1 MKNFGTQFLMSFSRS
16 LSISAVLLLAVT
28 AATAQTYN
36 NLYAYP
42 GTDNNSSGITWPS
55 VLSQGQDG
63 DLYSTIQTN
72 GSYQF
77 GSVYKMST
85 SGGYTLLYSFCAEG
99 NGCDLSGAYP
109 TGGVTLGWDGNLWGT
124 TSNGGKDGA
133 GTAFKMTP
141 AGNLTSVYSFTNGK
155 DDSAPT
161 YTLLQGQ
168 DGNMYGVSEEQYD
181 GQYGSFFKLT
191 TKGKISPYPF
201 DYTDG
206 SSPNLPVQGTDL
218 NFYGTTQGGG
228 DAACACG
235 VIYKATAAGKITVLH
250 NFSGYVSSTQYD
262 GSRPIGILVEGTD
275 GNFYGTT
282 YQGGEYNEG
291 TVFKVSP
298 TGTYTL
304 LHSFSYGQAS
314 SPNLYDAQLPIAG
327 LTLGTDGNF
336 YGTAAYGGTQNGGAI
351 FEITPSGKETVLY
364 SFCVVSCSDGFIPT
378 TPMVLHTDGIFYG
391 NTAGNSN
398 GGSVFYSFETGFKPF
413 VRLVTWSGKDSTTAE
428 ILGQGFTGTTAV
440 SFNGVA
446 AKFDNVSDT
455 YMTATVPAG
464 ALTGPVTVTTF
475 SSTLQSDRNFLVTP
489 QITSFTPASGVV
501 GTSVTITGV
510 SLTQTT
516 AVTIGTKPASFT
528 VDSDTKITATV
539 PAGAKTGK
547 TITVTTAGGMATSKA
562 KFTVVPEVT
571 SFTPTNGPT
580 GTSVTI
586 TGNSFTGTT
595 KVTFGGV
602 AATSYKAKSDTTVDA
617 LVPTGAV
624 TGPIAVTTAGG
635 TGTSSTNFT
644 VTK

>member
-1 MKNFGTQFLMSFSRS
+1 MKNFGTKFLMSFLRS

-28 AATAQTYN
+28 AATAQTYT

-42 GTDNNSSGITWPS
+42 GTDNNTSGITWPS
-55 VLSQGQDG
+55 VMSQGQDG

-72 GSYQF
+72 GSYQY

-85 SGGYTLLYSFCAEG
+85 SGGYTLLYSFCGEG
-99 NGCDLSGAYP
+99 SPCASTGANP

-124 TSNGGKDGA
+124 TYNGGKDGA

-141 AGNLTSVYSFTNGK
+141 AGDLTSLYSFTNGK

-168 DGNMYGVSEEQYD
+168 DGNMYGVSEAQYE

-191 TKGKISPYPF
+191 TKGKISAYPF

-228 DAACACG
+228 NAACACG

-262 GSRPIGILVEGTD
+262 GARPIGILVEGAD

-282 YQGGEYNEG
+282 YQGGEYNAG
-291 TVFKVSP
+291 TVFKITPS
-298 TGTYTL
+298 GTYTL
-304 LHSFSYGQAS
+304 LHSFSFQA
-314 SPNLYDAQLPIAG
+314 PTYDGQLPIAG

-336 YGTAAYGGTQNGGAI
+336 YGTTAYGGTQNGGAI
-351 FEITPSGKETVLY
+351 FEITPAGKETVLY
-364 SFCVVSCSDGFIPT
+364 NFCVVSCYDGFIPT

-398 GGSVFYSFETGFKPF
+398 GGSVFYSFKTKLKPF
-413 VRLVTWSGKDSTTAE
+413 VKLVTWSGKDGASAE

-440 SFNGVA
+440 SFNGIA

-455 YMTATVPAG
+455 YMTATVPTG

-475 SSTLQSDRNFLVTP
+475 SSSLKSDRNFLVTP
-489 QITSFTPASGVV
+489 QIASFAPTSGVV

-516 AVTIGTKPASFT
+516 AVTIGTKPASFA
-528 VDSDTKITATV
+528 VDSDTQITATV
-539 PAGAKTGK
+539 PAGAKTGT
-547 TITVTTAGGMATSKA
+547 TIIVTTAGGTATSKA

-571 SFTPTNGPT
+571 SFTPTSGPT

-617 LVPTGAV
+617 LVPAGAV

-635 TGTSSTNFT
+635 TGTSTTKFT
-644 VTK
+644 VTQ

>member
-1 MKNFGTQFLMSFSRS
+1 MKDFGTKFLMSFLRS

-28 AATAQTYN
+28 AATAQTYT

-42 GTDNNSSGITWPS
+42 GTDNNTSGITWPS
-55 VLSQGQDG
+55 VMSQGQDG

-72 GSYQF
+72 GSYQY

-85 SGGYTLLYSFCAEG
+85 SGGYTLLYSFCGEG
-99 NGCDLSGAYP
+99 SPCASTGANP

-124 TSNGGKDGA
+124 TYNGGKDGA

-141 AGNLTSVYSFTNGK
+141 AGDLTSLYSFTNGK

-168 DGNMYGVSEEQYD
+168 DGNMYGVSEAQYE

-191 TKGKISPYPF
+191 TKGKISAYPF

-228 DAACACG
+228 NAACACG

-262 GSRPIGILVEGTD
+262 GARPIGILVEGAD
-275 GNFYGTT
+275 GSYYGTT
-282 YQGGEYNEG
+282 YQGGEYNAG
-291 TVFKVSP
+291 TVFKITPS
-298 TGTYTL
+298 GTYTL
-304 LHSFSYGQAS
+304 LHSFSFQA
-314 SPNLYDAQLPIAG
+314 PTYDGQLPIAG

-336 YGTAAYGGTQNGGAI
+336 YGTTAYGGTQNGGAI
-351 FEITPSGKETVLY
+351 FEITPAGKETVLY
-364 SFCVVSCSDGFIPT
+364 NFCVVSCYDGFIPT

-398 GGSVFYSFETGFKPF
+398 GGSVFYSFKTKLKPF
-413 VRLVTWSGKDSTTAE
+413 VKLVTWSGKDGASAE

-440 SFNGVA
+440 SFNGIA

-455 YMTATVPAG
+455 YMTATVPTG

-475 SSTLQSDRNFLVTP
+475 SSSLKSDRNFLVTP
-489 QITSFTPASGVV
+489 QIASFAPTSGVV

-516 AVTIGTKPASFT
+516 AVTIGTKPASFA
-528 VDSDTKITATV
+528 VDSDTQITATV
-539 PAGAKTGK
+539 PAGAKTGT
-547 TITVTTAGGMATSKA
+547 TIIVTTAGGTATSKA

-571 SFTPTNGPT
+571 SFTPTSGPT

-586 TGNSFTGTT
+586 SGNSFTGTT

-617 LVPTGAV
+617 LVPAGAV

-635 TGTSSTNFT
+635 TGTSTTKFT
-644 VTK
+644 VTQ

>member
-1 MKNFGTQFLMSFSRS
+1 MKSFGTKFLMSFLRS

-28 AATAQTYN
+28 AATAQTYT

-42 GTDNNSSGITWPS
+42 GTDNNTSGITWPS
-55 VLSQGQDG
+55 VMSQGQDG

-72 GSYQF
+72 GSYQY

-85 SGGYTLLYSFCAEG
+85 SGGYTLLYSFCGEG
-99 NGCDLSGAYP
+99 SPCASTGANP

-124 TSNGGKDGA
+124 TYNGGKDGA

-141 AGNLTSVYSFTNGK
+141 AGDLTSLYSFTNGK

-168 DGNMYGVSEEQYD
+168 DGNMYGVSEAQYE

-191 TKGKISPYPF
+191 TKGKISAYPF

-228 DAACACG
+228 NAACACG

-262 GSRPIGILVEGTD
+262 GARPIGILVEGAD
-275 GNFYGTT
+275 GSYYGTT
-282 YQGGEYNEG
+282 YQGGEYNAG
-291 TVFKVSP
+291 TVFKITPS
-298 TGTYTL
+298 GTYTL
-304 LHSFSYGQAS
+304 LHSFSFQA
-314 SPNLYDAQLPIAG
+314 PTYDGQLPIAG

-336 YGTAAYGGTQNGGAI
+336 YGTTAYGGTQNGGAI
-351 FEITPSGKETVLY
+351 FEITPAGKETVLY
-364 SFCVVSCSDGFIPT
+364 NFCVVSCYDGFIPT

-398 GGSVFYSFETGFKPF
+398 GGSVFYSFKTKLKPF
-413 VRLVTWSGKDSTTAE
+413 VKLVTWSGKDGASAE

-440 SFNGVA
+440 SFNGIA

-455 YMTATVPAG
+455 YMTATVPTG

-475 SSTLQSDRNFLVTP
+475 SSSLKSDRNFLVTP
-489 QITSFTPASGVV
+489 QIASFAPTSGVV

-516 AVTIGTKPASFT
+516 AVTIGTKPASFA
-528 VDSDTKITATV
+528 VDSDTQITATV
-539 PAGAKTGK
+539 PAGAKTGT
-547 TITVTTAGGMATSKA
+547 TITVTTAGGTATSKA

-571 SFTPTNGPT
+571 SFTPTSGPT

-635 TGTSSTNFT
+635 TGTSTTKFT
-644 VTK
+644 VTQ

>member
-1 MKNFGTQFLMSFSRS
+1 MKNFGTKFLMSFLRS

-28 AATAQTYN
+28 AATAQTYT

-42 GTDNNSSGITWPS
+42 GTDNNTSGITWPS
-55 VLSQGQDG
+55 VMSQGQDG

-72 GSYQF
+72 GSYQY

-85 SGGYTLLYSFCAEG
+85 SGGYTLLYSFCGEG
-99 NGCDLSGAYP
+99 SPCASTGANP

-124 TSNGGKDGA
+124 TYNGGKDGA

-141 AGNLTSVYSFTNGK
+141 AGDLTSLYSFTNGK

-168 DGNMYGVSEEQYD
+168 DGNMYGVSEAQYE

-191 TKGKISPYPF
+191 TKGKISAYPF

-228 DAACACG
+228 NAACACG

-262 GSRPIGILVEGTD
+262 GARPIGILVEGAD
-275 GNFYGTT
+275 GSYYGTT
-282 YQGGEYNEG
+282 YQGGEYNAG
-291 TVFKVSP
+291 TVFKITPS
-298 TGTYTL
+298 GTYTL
-304 LHSFSYGQAS
+304 LHSFSFQA
-314 SPNLYDAQLPIAG
+314 PTYDGQLPIAG

-336 YGTAAYGGTQNGGAI
+336 YGTTAYGGTQNGGAI
-351 FEITPSGKETVLY
+351 FEITPAGKETVLY
-364 SFCVVSCSDGFIPT
+364 NFCVVSCYDGFIPT

-398 GGSVFYSFETGFKPF
+398 GGSVFYSFKTKLKPF
-413 VRLVTWSGKDSTTAE
+413 VKLVTWSGKDGASAE

-440 SFNGVA
+440 SFNGIA

-455 YMTATVPAG
+455 YMTATVPTG

-475 SSTLQSDRNFLVTP
+475 SSSLKSDRNFLVTP
-489 QITSFTPASGVV
+489 QIASFAPTSGVV

-516 AVTIGTKPASFT
+516 AVTIGTKPASFA
-528 VDSDTKITATV
+528 VDSDTQITATV
-539 PAGAKTGK
+539 PAGAKTGT
-547 TITVTTAGGMATSKA
+547 TIIVTTAGGTATSKA

-571 SFTPTNGPT
+571 SFTPTSGPT

-586 TGNSFTGTT
+586 SGNSFTGTT

-635 TGTSSTNFT
+635 TGTSTTKFT
-644 VTK
+644 VTQ